1 MKERKTSTS
10 FFKRFKKGTKD
21 GKDKAQSKSGTAGQS
36 ATSQIVSTTEPL
48 ATPKGET
55 QTEAGTSTVADHAA
69 IDVTLPFTDSNTET
83 TTPMP
88 PAQLATV
95 SPMTI
100 VEEIGSEGKQIEE
113 SKGQTRF
120 CTNPYSW

>member
-10 FFKRFKKGTKD
+10 FFQRFKKGTKD
-21 GKDKAQSKSGTAGQS
+21 GKDKTQSEAGTGQS
-36 ATSQIVSTTEPL
+36 ATSQIVSATEPL

-55 QTEAGTSTVADHAA
+55 QTEASGTSTVVDHAA
-69 IDVTLPFTDSNTET
+69 VDVTLPVTDSNAKT

-95 SPMTI
+95 SPTTI
-100 VEEIGSEGKQIEE
+100 VEEIGSKGQQIEE

-120 CTNPYSW
+120 CTNPY